1 MESMQAKMKTL
12 EEKIDI
18 LERRIE
24 WLMLMSAI
32 SVLLG
37 LAKLYYQTSAHPTP
51 AQNSNSVNIGAQS
64 ATAPTHQRDYLTT
77 EELAIREGVSPR
89 TVLTWIEAG
98 RIQPPP
104 ARAGRAWTISADYR
118 IQPLLTAD
126 SR

>member
-1 MESMQAKMKTL
+1 MTIL
-12 EEKIDI
+12 EAKIDA
-18 LERRIE
+18 LEHRIG

-37 LAKLYYQTSAHPTP
+37 LAKLYMQSSAHPTP

-64 ATAPTHQRDYLTT
+64 AVTAPQRDYLTT

-89 TVLTWIEAG
+89 TVITWIESG

-104 ARAGRAWTISADYR
+104 NRAGRAWTISPDYR
-118 IQPLLTAD
+118 LQPLLTAENRNQVPSD
-126 SR
+126 Q